1 MNILKEN
8 LILIIIGIVSLLV
21 VAVAVLTTSA
31 GQLPSGVSNQDLVKE
46 NSQVLGSRDAKVT
59 IVEFSD
65 FQCPACRAA
74 HSIVKEVTA
83 EYGDRILFVYRHFP
97 IVSSHPDALDA
108 AEAAE
113 AAGEQGKYWEYHDI
127 LFENQENLKKEDLQK
142 YAKKLGLDMDKFGEA
157 LDTGKFKDKVRADID
172 DAQKLGVRATP
183 TFFINGERYQGVI
196 ELDKFKSLIDREL
209 AK

>member
-97 IVSSHPDALDA
+97 IVSSHPNALGA

-113 AAGEQGKYWEYHDI
+113 AAGEQGKYWGYHDI